1 MSSVAYDHNDNQ
13 EQGKGA
19 HHTRTKLTTQDDG
32 LFGLLPFRIDPVDI
46 KLVAEPIV
54 RAPLLEPEVA
64 SKQMG
69 VIDRIDTGIDRQ
81 SF

>member
-1 MSSVAYDHNDNQ
+1 MRRPVERHIVLLVDNDLYSNHL
-13 EQGKGA
+13 A
-19 HHTRTKLTTQDDG
+19 
-32 LFGLLPFRIDPVDI
+32 
-46 KLVAEPIV
+46 LVAEPIV